1 MQFLWFLSVKFY
13 LERLTTMHAN
23 NLQLANWYLSQA
35 HNALVQKDFAAAK
48 AMAETALS
56 LDRSSKAFNILGICL
71 RELLDYP
78 LALVCFDESLKIQP
92 DQTEARLNKTTT
104 LEMLGKLLNLKPV
117 FGNEIMGCATFVWEK
132 GNNA

>member
-1 MQFLWFLSVKFY
+1 MSI
-13 LERLTTMHAN
+13 N
-23 NLQLANWYLSQA
+23 NSQLANWYLSLAQ
-35 HNALVQKDFAAAK
+35 NALAQEDYVAAK

>member
-1 MQFLWFLSVKFY
+1 
-13 LERLTTMHAN
+13 MHAN

-104 LEMLGKLLNLKPV
+104 LEMLGKSLNLKPV

>member
-1 MQFLWFLSVKFY
+1 
-13 LERLTTMHAN
+13 MHAN

-71 RELLDYP
+71 RELSDYP

-92 DQTEARLNKTTT
+92 VYQ
-104 LEMLGKLLNLKPV
+104 G
-117 FGNEIMGCATFVWEK
+117 
-132 GNNA
+132 